1 MQISKTFRLENDV
14 TGFKPSKPQ
23 WFGKQTQKINHKIFF
38 KNELNQ
44 IFFTIG
50 IQKVFLQQNSDDDL
64 EAFQGFFFHDL

>member
-14 TGFKPSKPQ
+14 TGFKPSELQ

-50 IQKVFLQQNSDDDL
+50 IQKVFLQQNSDNDL
-64 EAFQGFFFHDL
+64 EVF